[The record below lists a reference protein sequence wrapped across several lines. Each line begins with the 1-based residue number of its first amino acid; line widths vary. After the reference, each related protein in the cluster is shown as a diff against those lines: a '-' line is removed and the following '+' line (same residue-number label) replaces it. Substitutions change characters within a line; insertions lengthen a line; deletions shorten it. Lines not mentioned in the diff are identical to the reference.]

1 MSDSIGLKISERG
14 LPVKEGAW
22 ESFWGDGNILCID
35 SSGGAQTTVYL

>member
-1 MSDSIGLKISERG
+1 MSDSIGLKISERR

-22 ESFWGDGNILCID
+22 SFWGDGNILCID